1 MPCPPRPCTT
11 WVKSSRSAGGNECVE
26 IARLPERMIGV
37 RDSKAAR
44 PGGVLAFQP
53 CLWARFLT
61 ETKNGLHDLL

>member
-1 MPCPPRPCTT
+1 
-11 WVKSSRSAGGNECVE
+11 
-26 IARLPERMIGV
+26 MIGV